1 MAQARCGRAQ
11 SRRRAGSKRERRVTP
26 SAYECGG
33 PRVLQKDGG
42 RTLDGDGVGMDVVT
56 QTIESLTN
64 EFGMPGVLEFGRR
77 GELVCLEVRTPAVTA
92 AVALQGAHLLEWK
105 PAGEAAVL
113 FLSKRTEF
121 AEGKA
126 IRGGVPVIWPWFGA
140 RSEAVLAAPAGAPKS
155 PSHGF
160 ARTAVWRLQFAA
172 VMADEVHLTF
182 SLAPNAESRAQ
193 GFDGFRLVYGMVL
206 GRELTLRLTVAND
219 GEGEL
224 RFEEALHSYFA
235 VGEIE
240 RVRLSGTEGTEY
252 LDKPDGMKR
261 KRQAEAPLAFTEV
274 TDRVYLATEATCRVD
289 DAAGERVL
297 QVAKQ
302 NSQNTVVWNPWAE
315 LTAGLAD
322 MEPAGWHA
330 MLCVET
336 ANVGEAAIALAP
348 GATHTME
355 ARVTVDRS
363 AAAGNAG
370 GDGSIP
376 A

>member
-1 MAQARCGRAQ
+1 
-11 SRRRAGSKRERRVTP
+11 
-26 SAYECGG
+26 
-33 PRVLQKDGG
+33 
-42 RTLDGDGVGMDVVT
+42 MDVLT

-64 EFGMPGVLEFGRR
+64 EFGMPGVLEFARR
-77 GELVCLEVRTPAVTA
+77 GELACLEVTSPAATA

-113 FLSKRTEF
+113 FLSRRTEF

-140 RSEAVLAAPAGAPKS
+140 RSEAVLPAPEGAAKS
-155 PSHGF
+155 AAHGF

-172 VMADEVHLTF
+172 VMAGEVHLTF
-182 SLAPNAESRAQ
+182 TLGPSAESRAL
-193 GFDGFRLVYGMVL
+193 GFDGFRLVYQMVL

-219 GEGEL
+219 GPGEL

-235 VGEIE
+235 VSEIE
-240 RVRLSGTEGTEY
+240 RVMLSGTEGTEY

-261 KRQAEAPLAFTEV
+261 KRQAEVPLELTGV

-289 DAAGERVL
+289 DAAGGRVL
-297 QVAKQ
+297 QVAKR

-322 MEPAGWHA
+322 MEPEGWHG

-336 ANVGEAAIALAP
+336 ANVGEAAVVLAT